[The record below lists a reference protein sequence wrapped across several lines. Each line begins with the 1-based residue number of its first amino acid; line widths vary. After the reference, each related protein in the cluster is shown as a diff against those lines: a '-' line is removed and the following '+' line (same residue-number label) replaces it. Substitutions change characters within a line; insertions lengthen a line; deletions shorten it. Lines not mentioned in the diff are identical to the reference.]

1 MRNKWF
7 TLIEIILWVTISMII
22 MMSIG
27 VFVVSGI
34 SQITFQKSLIEQEDM
49 SRWFFY
55 TLQDILQ
62 KDGKIITPSTGFV
75 FQTNGISLWSPMIYE
90 IAPYTMTWVCS
101 NDMDK
106 TSTGI
111 EIKNYHP
118 FLLNSW
124 NYSGSFLQHHIYQ
137 GGSKIIGWNWF
148 WDNFYPSISGTQA
161 LLNSP
166 GGLASYWNS
175 WVFLSDTGNN
185 RILYYSNIAESKG
198 TLVEVLW
205 QADGLYMP
213 TGLWYHDNALYILN
227 TGNHELLKLS
237 SKSATATGIDI
248 QFELDDSINF
258 KKVELS
264 IQPHFSIWGSY
275 STGSFSWS
283 WTTDTSTWDTV
294 TSSSTGITY
303 SFSWDQDLNDWG
315 DFSLKIA
322 TFTGSFD
329 DVGAFYTSLKF
340 IDNSDAIVYEKLFPY
355 ALNSD
360 TQLDTFWDNI
370 LEVLNN
376 EDLEDGFYSVIGWDD
391 INTYNEIVLY
401 NHLWDDLKLNTSWE
415 KIPGEAIL
423 STSPFETLT
432 TRYNIKLKDMQVSY
446 DDDEE
451 LLTLILEYYT
461 YFDCEDESRN
471 ITKTLLWKKF
481 VPK

>member
-62 KDGKIITPSTGFV
+62 KDGKIITDTSTGFV

-118 FLLNSW
+118 FILNSW
-124 NYSGSFLQHHIYQ
+124 DYSGSFLQHHIYEN
-137 GGSKIIGWNWF
+137 GSKIIGWNWF

-185 RILYYSNIAESKG
+185 RILYYSNVEDGSKG

-213 TGLWYHDNALYILN
+213 TGLWYDDNALYILN

-248 QFELDDSINF
+248 HFKLDENIPF

-275 STGSFSWS
+275 STGSFNWS
-283 WTTDTSTWDTV
+283 GVNTSTWDTV

-303 SFSWDQDLNDWG
+303 SFSWTQALNNWG

-340 IDNSDAIVYEKLFPY
+340 ISSTNSIVYEKLFPY

-376 EDLEDGFYSVIGWDD
+376 EDLEDGVYTD
-391 INTYNEIVLY
+391 IAINSMTSTISLFNYLENSTISLDLNGVLI
-401 NHLWDDLKLNTSWE
+401 HTWTTLPT
-415 KIPGEAIL
+415 
-423 STSPFETLT
+423 TFETLT
-432 TRYNIKLKDMQVSY
+432 TRYNIKLKDIQVSY
-446 DDDEE
+446 DDEG
-451 LLTLILEYYT
+451 LLSLILEYYT
-461 YFDCEDESRN
+461 YFDCEDASRN

-481 VPK
+481 IPK